1 MRFWTW
7 WYFSDEVNFN
17 VSCSARRKA
26 CKILGSFS
34 INLNVE
40 HNFQPIFL
48 WRERQI
54 QFKVRTIYEDKT
66 QIISRTIFITSFF
79 HSVYICYCSDL
90 FRPQFLSIFRT
101 LASLSTYTTYVVSYA
116 KKMNFIYRCL
126 NIIRVK
132 ILKSLRSFC
141 GWIHY
146 TINEEHFVQQN
157 MQKRQINT

>member
-1 MRFWTW
+1 MPTFNNYFSKRIKEHYSYSTNSKCSTIVPRNTIVIRGWCVSTWARQIKKTRFWTW
-7 WYFSDEVNFN
+7 WYFSDEVSFN
-17 VSCSARRKA
+17 VSGIATRKA

-90 FRPQFLSIFRT
+90 FGHNSCPS
-101 LASLSTYTTYVVSYA
+101 SGS
-116 KKMNFIYRCL
+116 
-126 NIIRVK
+126 
-132 ILKSLRSFC
+132 
-141 GWIHY
+141 
-146 TINEEHFVQQN
+146 
-157 MQKRQINT
+157 